1 MKGSVLAH
9 DMRQKVGPQG
19 GGHLLN
25 DIGKRD
31 FLPHCRDGAT
41 GKNPEDRQRHPF
53 DGRLIARNKHG
64 VKHRPHDVAERAQ
77 HRAFEDHKHQRNQ
90 QIRRKALK
98 IAAPKPAKQFVT
110 RI

>member
-19 GGHLLN
+19 GGHLLDN
-25 DIGKRD
+25 IGERD
-31 FLPHCRDGAT
+31 FLPHSRDGAAS
-41 GKNPEDRQRHPF
+41 KNTEDSKSDPLN
-53 DGRLIARNKHG
+53 GRLIARNKHG
-64 VKHRPHDVAERAQ
+64 VKHRAHDVAERAQ